1 MAELVGLTASV
12 IGTAGLATKVVT
24 TSVKVK
30 GLLEQVNKIPEELQQ
45 HLDQIELFSPLLTSQ
60 ISDDGPSAMRGAL
73 DVAMIRCQ
81 QAADDLG
88 KVAEDLLAQVNKGG
102 KAGRKIRAARV
113 ILQKDVL
120 ASNVKRLSSAMQM
133 LMMASQMY
141 GLEQQRY
148 LINLQKGQPGVIV
161 SQVLAGLQETRP
173 EPADYTL
180 LHDPVRKYVPS
191 ATSENRAMRRRN
203 ALWAQRFQTHLRLGL
218 GGLTGSLEVQYGSK
232 GMHQDGD
239 KEPQDLRLR
248 VHLPR
253 WFSSKSLDY
262 IVRRSQAGWDHHFH
276 TATLHPE
283 HSTTSN
289 LVMELMENK
298 TDSVRKLQYLIAE
311 GRVSVFDSIY
321 VPIAG
326 GCTMM
331 EIGLRFGNWQ
341 ICDFLAGYD
350 VPISR
355 FFYHYTPWFERE
367 KQLQYIQSVASCY
380 ADTVIF
386 FWVLFQEYE
395 GPIARF
401 DAIRRLVWPDFEFY
415 DVSFFGKRL
424 LLASAFADVYSSGG
438 MVSGQ
443 SFIVRALLSR
453 SGEIYLP
460 QIGPL
465 LRDYSTPSN
474 TIHRLR
480 GLLVSLSIQSLRN
493 TRDIEANSWAQLME
507 DLLRYI
513 MEDLYFTTP
522 GDEPSSTAN
531 SSRSVHSCLFEI
543 SVLAHTSEE
552 NGLVI
557 YTTFTARRAE
567 ASVGSIFRQYLAI
580 LHRCGVDI
588 GEYGRFVEAKLK
600 TQRSH
605 FLSIFSYRERY
616 KVPVEVKGVRTG
628 ATPNDWEIWFGE
640 RTDEYAGEFWHL
652 VDPAPL
658 YVPGAW
664 VEEE

>member
-12 IGTAGLATKVVT
+12 IGVAGLATKIVT

-88 KVAEDLLAQVNKGG
+88 KVAEDLLAQVNKGR

-120 ASNVKRLSSAMQM
+120 ASRVKRLSSAMQM

-173 EPADYTL
+173 EPANYAHV
-180 LHDPVRKYVPS
+180 HDPVGEYVPS

-232 GMHQDGD
+232 GMHRDGD

-248 VHLPR
+248 VHLPL

-276 TATLHPE
+276 TATFHPE

-298 TDSVRKLQYLIAE
+298 TDSVRKLQSLIAE

-321 VPIAG
+321 DQEG
-326 GCTMM
+326 GGYTMM
-331 EIGLRFGNWQ
+331 EAGLKFENWQ
-341 ICDFLAGYD
+341 ICNFLAGYD
-350 VPISR
+350 VPISK
-355 FFYHYTPWFERE
+355 FFYYYTPWFERE

-380 ADTVIF
+380 ADGVMF
-386 FWVLFQEYE
+386 FCLLFQQYE

-401 DAIRRLVWPDFEFY
+401 DSIRRFVWPDFEFY

-424 LLASAFADVYSSGG
+424 LLASAFAVQVVPSRWD
-438 MVSGQ
+438 
-443 SFIVRALLSR
+443 IVRALLSR

-460 QIGPL
+460 QIGPP

-480 GLLVSLSIQSLRN
+480 GLLATLSIQSLWN

-513 MEDLYFTTP
+513 VEDLCFTTP

-543 SVLAHTSEE
+543 SVLALTSKEE
-552 NGLVI
+552 GPVM
-557 YTTFTARRAE
+557 YTRFTEGRAE
-567 ASVGSIFRQYLAI
+567 ADVGSIFRQYLAI
-580 LHRCGVDI
+580 LNRCGVDI
-588 GEYGRFVEAKLK
+588 GEYGKFVESKLMI
-600 TQRSH
+600 QRPH
-605 FLSIFSYRERY
+605 FISVYSIRERDN
-616 KVPVEVKGVRTG
+616 VFVEVKGVRTG